1 MPQPSEWNIPVCENE
16 NWSLEME
23 QALIDAV
30 QAPGTRHREDFQ
42 GYFNNKCY
50 LCILHFSTYL
60 LNR

>member
-1 MPQPSEWNIPVCENE
+1 MPQPSEWNRPVCEDE
-16 NWSLEME
+16 SCSLELE

-30 QAPGTRHREDFQ
+30 PAPESRHREDFR
-42 GYFNNKCY
+42 GYFNNKLH